1 MEYILGF
8 DLGVT
13 SVGWAAVSKD
23 ITNEGKKE
31 ILGMGSRI
39 IPISGDVVIEFQKG
53 AAQTKNAD
61 RRILRGIRKLSKRY
75 KQRRNKLIYILQKL
89 NILPDQF
96 ELTENFEDPN
106 KIQNVGI
113 KPIRK
118 DQKQPT
124 AVDLLEL
131 RVKALTNKIEPKEL
145 GKLIYLYNQL
155 RGYSGGGEDTED
167 EKEEEIDQEETN
179 KNEKIVA
186 KCIIQKIIRPENVK
200 EDIAFVNSKKK
211 KQKYTIEVKTEEG
224 DFFSGE
230 TDIEKLEEGETKE
243 LQISIKFFK
252 KGKGKNINYEKNTYI
267 SLVKKTNWRKKM
279 ENLETDLD
287 ELKLQKGREIYISE
301 YFLEKLKVNRW
312 TKIRNNVVLR
322 YRYQAEFDAIWNEQ
336 SKHYSFL
343 NNTDADL
350 LNEIVQFVFPG
361 KNPTQ
366 NPEFKQEKYRQEALE
381 GGLYHLV
388 RNQIIY
394 FQRELKD
401 QSDLISN
408 CRFEPTKK
416 VAPRSYPTF
425 QEYKIWEQINKLSI
439 NTKTE
444 IGKTKKGESKFE
456 YEDKPIPSLL
466 KSWLFD
472 ELQDKK
478 EIKFGVILKKLQKE
492 YGLREN
498 VDFLNGMNA
507 KATIRGNETRIL
519 LKKQLGGLWDSLTLD
534 NPIKLVAL
542 WDILYNGKGN
552 EYELTSDR
560 TSQILTFLQGAQ
572 VELLDINKTAIQISK
587 IKFARTYTSQSIEA
601 IEKILPLVRAG
612 KYFNN
617 QFTDT
622 LKLKVEKIYNE
633 NMTDAFAKS
642 VQEYIHKNPIV
653 LEQGGIM
660 NSYATILV
668 YDQHTAKTY
677 DKDQLINTN
686 EIERLKQGDLRNP
699 LAEQI
704 INETLMVLKDI
715 CNTYGK
721 PTEIRIE
728 LARELKNNAAER
740 EKIYRA
746 NSANQKA
753 NDSIKDKLKELKE
766 DLSLSNVER
775 YKLWSSQ
782 ENKDAEYLK
791 KYEDPTKSEV
801 EKMKLWEE
809 QGHISPYTGN
819 TIPLS
824 KLFDKGQYDIDHIIP
839 KSRYFDDSLA
849 NKVICETSV
858 NTDKGNRTA
867 MEYFEIGSS
876 ICQISSKDVFID
888 RVNTLFYGKKRKNL
902 LATKIPQDPINRQIK
917 DTQYINTRLKEE
929 LNKIVGND
937 AVKTS
942 TGGVTDY
949 LRQHWGLTEKFKQLT
964 VDRFENAKLQIAE
977 FEYEKYVKE
986 VNEKYKKYL
995 SDYEKRKKEVEK
1007 DGVSAFAEEK
1017 KEIDTIVS
1025 KENFIDAYLADFITK
1040 DYNKEKNKHILK
1052 IKKWS
1057 KRLDHRHHA
1066 IDALIVACTEQKD
1079 IQRLNNLNKELQTLL
1094 VKAKNDEKSTILK
1107 DYEGDEEGIMD
1118 AFMQLNQDTRDKFF
1132 KDKKDS
1138 IRKIEMPWNGFAE
1151 DAKKEIEKIIVALK
1165 PRDSLVIQKNKSNE
1179 LSLKVR
1185 GPLHQSTLYGELN
1198 GEACYRIPL
1207 TTLAKKSTLVNIE
1220 KIVNPFLKLVIKN
1233 HFVIKYN
1240 KVSKEAFSAEGIDE
1254 LNKTLRDRK
1263 KKNKKGE
1270 IVNAPHPP
1278 IDSIKIYFKS
1288 QNEKINI
1295 SKLGSKNINLN
1306 QTIERLLDEELK
1318 GEIKNHLLNFENN
1331 PIKAFSKAG
1340 LIIFNSSKTKQ
1351 VKTIELA
1358 PINEEEENEESDN
1371 ANNEKQTLQK
1381 LDRKKSF
1388 NDSLY
1393 VKTGGN
1399 YCFAVLEKEG
1409 KRIFDIISFFDAT
1422 NIIKY
1427 EFDNSENKDLFNK
1440 EKVLK
1445 NYFLS
1450 KEQNK
1455 GATILFLL
1463 KQNDMVY
1470 LPNKEEEVPKDLNN
1484 EECKAF
1490 WNDKEN
1496 RSKNIHSVV
1505 KFSGKTIYFI
1515 KHDIAKVIEN
1525 KVELDSQNCYEFF
1538 NNISIKNNCIP
1549 IKIDRLGNI
1558 SKATI

>member
-1 MEYILGF
+1 MKYILGL

-13 SVGWAAVSKD
+13 SVGWAALSK
-23 ITNEGKKE
+23 EKEE

-106 KIQNVGI
+106 KIQNIGI

-124 AVDLLEL
+124 ALDLLEL
-131 RVKALTNKIEPKEL
+131 RVKALTNKIEPKEF

-186 KCIIQKIIRPENVK
+186 KCTIQKIIRPENVK
-200 EDIAFVNSKKK
+200 EDIVIVNSKKK
-211 KQKYTIEVKTEEG
+211 KQKYKIEVKTEEG

-243 LQISIKFFK
+243 LQISIKFIK
-252 KGKGKNINYEKNTYI
+252 KGKERIVYF

-279 ENLETDLD
+279 ENLETDLE
-287 ELKLQKGREIYISE
+287 ELKNEKGREIYISE

-312 TKIRNNVVLR
+312 AKLRNNVVLR
-322 YRYQAEFDAIWNEQ
+322 ARYQAEFDAIWKEQ
-336 SKHYSFL
+336 SKYHSFL
-343 NNTDADL
+343 SNTNADL
-350 LNEIVQFVFPG
+350 LLEIIQFVFPG
-361 KNPTQ
+361 QNLKN
-366 NPEFKQEKYRQEALE
+366 NPEFKQEKYRQEALD
-381 GGLYHLV
+381 GGLFHLI

-416 VAPRSYPTF
+416 VAPRSHPTF

-439 NTKTE
+439 NTKIE
-444 IGKTKKGESKFE
+444 IGKTKKGDPKFE

-507 KATIRGNETRIL
+507 KASIRGNETRIL
-519 LKKQLGGLWDSLTLD
+519 LKKQLGILWDSLTLD

-542 WDILYNGKGN
+542 WNILYNGKGN

-560 TSQILTFLQGAQ
+560 TSQILTFLHGAE

-587 IKFARTYTSQSIEA
+587 IKFARTYASQSIEA

-617 QFTDT
+617 QFTDA
-622 LKLKVEKIYNE
+622 LKQKVEKIYNE
-633 NMTDAFAKS
+633 NVTDAFAKS
-642 VQEYIHKNPIV
+642 VQEYIYKNPIV

-668 YDQHTAKTY
+668 YDQHTAKNY
-677 DKDQLINTN
+677 DKDQLININ

-740 EKIYRA
+740 EKIYKA

-753 NDSIKDKLKELKE
+753 NESIKDKLKELKE
-766 DLSLSNVER
+766 DLSLSNLER

-791 KYEDPTKSEV
+791 KYADPTKNEV

-867 MEYFEIGSS
+867 MEYMEIQSS
-876 ICQISSKDVFID
+876 TCQISSKDVFID
-888 RVNTLFYGKKRKNL
+888 RVNAMFYGKKRKNL

-937 AVKTS
+937 AVKTT

-949 LRQHWGLTEKFKQLT
+949 LRLHWGLTEKFKELT
-964 VDRFENAKLQIAE
+964 VDRFENAKPQIAE

-986 VNEKYKKYL
+986 KNEKYKKYL
-995 SDYEKRKKEVEK
+995 IEYEKRKKEVEK
-1007 DGVSAFAEEK
+1007 EGVSAFTEEK

-1025 KENFIDAYLADFITK
+1025 KENFIDEYLADFITK

-1118 AFMQLNQDTRDKFF
+1118 AFMQLNQETRDKFF
-1132 KDKKDS
+1132 EDQKDS
-1138 IRKIEMPWNGFAE
+1138 VRKIELPWIGFSD

-1165 PRDSLVIQKNKSNE
+1165 PRDSLVIQKNKAAE

-1185 GPLHQSTLYGELN
+1185 GELHQSTLYGKTN
-1198 GEACYRIPL
+1198 GAECYRIPL
-1207 TTLAKKSTLVNIE
+1207 SKLASKTFATEKTID
-1220 KIVNPFLKLVIKN
+1220 KIVHPFLLKTIK
-1233 HFVIKYN
+1233 HHLEVVYKSN
-1240 KVSKEAFSAEGIDE
+1240 KADAFSAEGLEE
-1254 LNKTLRDRK
+1254 LNNTLKNRIK
-1263 KKNKKGE
+1263 KDKNGLEKP
-1270 IVNAPHPP
+1270 APHPP
-1278 IDSIKIYFKS
+1278 IDSVKIYY
-1288 QNEKINI
+1288 QDP
-1295 SKLGSKNINLN
+1295 SKKKG
-1306 QTIERLLDEELK
+1306 DE
-1318 GEIKNHLLNFENN
+1318 
-1331 PIKAFSKAG
+1331 
-1340 LIIFNSSKTKQ
+1340 
-1351 VKTIELA
+1351 
-1358 PINEEEENEESDN
+1358 D
-1371 ANNEKQTLQK
+1371 TLQK

-1422 NIIKY
+1422 NIIKH
-1427 EFDNSENKDLFNK
+1427 EFDNSESKESFKKDT
-1440 EKVLK
+1440 VLK

-1450 KEQNK
+1450 REQNK
-1455 GATILFLL
+1455 GAKVLFLL

-1470 LPNKEEEVPKDLNN
+1470 LPSKGEDIPTDDNSEEYN
-1484 EECKAF
+1484 AF
-1490 WNDKEN
+1490 WDDKEN
-1496 RSKNIHSVV
+1496 RAKNIHSVV
-1505 KFSGKTIYFI
+1505 KFSGTQIYFI

-1525 KVELDSQNCYEFF
+1525 KVELGSQNCYEFY
-1538 NNISIKNNCIP
+1538 NDISIKNNCIP

-1558 SKATI
+1558 SKA